1 MSRHTCPVDVGSA
14 GGVTLGIL
22 GGMSGGGGGGG
33 GVITD
38 GGVVLESKF
47 IWLIVTISFSCVKK
61 HWADITK

>member
-1 MSRHTCPVDVGSA
+1 MCRHTCPVDVGSA

-47 IWLIVTISFSCVKK
+47 MWLI
-61 HWADITK
+61 ARY